1 MKINIKKI
9 GIGISAALILIG
21 GRYGFSEAGSQ
32 SDPLVSLTYV
42 EKKLDEM
49 RIEIKEYVNEKI
61 VKEENTNVK
70 QGDWEIVNVA
80 KGQSLIGKGGTELI
94 LRSGKAAAITKIS
107 RGISNGRDIIV
118 ENGLADI
125 TDGEDLKMGANIP
138 LEHMLLIPRDDGRGV
153 SCTIDS
159 IFMVKGDYTISR

>member
-9 GIGISAALILIG
+9 GIGLSAALILIG
-21 GRYGFSEAGSQ
+21 GKYGFSQAGSQ
-32 SDPLVSLTYV
+32 SDPLVTLTYV
-42 EKKLDEM
+42 EKKLDEV
-49 RIEIKEYVNEKI
+49 RAEIKEYVNEKTA
-61 VKEENTNVK
+61 KDEDTNEK

-80 KGQSLIGKGGTELI
+80 KGQTLIGKGGTELI
-94 LRSGKAAAITKIS
+94 LRSGEAAAITKIS
-107 RGISNGRDIIV
+107 RVTSNGKDTIV
-118 ENGLADI
+118 DNGLADI

-153 SCTIDS
+153 SCNIDS